1 MEITKFLGDVNNISA
16 LSTKPNSIDG
26 LTGPQLQAKWD
37 KAGNDIKNYINN
49 TLTTEIEDKIEILED
64 NTGTKTDTYSASATY
79 AINDIVI
86 HNNKLYK
93 CTTAIT
99 VAEEFNPAK
108 WLQVSLL
115 DEINRAKKLN
125 GQEFIIVTIATG
137 KTMSLNY
144 KIPFD
149 VVSRNTSSGK
159 LTLSSGNVVIGDGV
173 KKVRVS
179 GCIFN
184 EVQVI
189 NAGTYS
195 ASSTQ
200 KNGVLI
206 STHIINLAT
215 QFCTNNCLP
224 RIVDVTKNDTITLNV
239 DCNGNSIARAG
250 VVDTWLLVEIIE

>member
-108 WLQVSLL
+108 WLQVSLKTL
-115 DEINRAKKLN
+115 CVPTITTDANDWKVFDFGTYKEWVKKGSITATLGGN
-125 GQEFIIVTIATG
+125 LWYTLTGVSLPVGMSTISTNIVST
-137 KTMSLNY
+137 SL
-144 KIPFD
+144 
-149 VVSRNTSSGK
+149 
-159 LTLSSGNVVIGDGV
+159 LSSDSAI
-173 KKVRVS
+173 S
-179 GCIFN
+179 LT
-184 EVQVI
+184 
-189 NAGTYS
+189 AGGQPN
-195 ASSTQ
+195 SS
-200 KNGVLI
+200 LI
-206 STHIINLAT
+206 YIHAVNNYGGSITAT
-215 QFCTNNCLP
+215 VYYQF
-224 RIVDVTKNDTITLNV
+224 RILQ
-239 DCNGNSIARAG
+239 NS
-250 VVDTWLLVEIIE
+250 